1 MLRAQ
6 LGDVELEYEVRG
18 TGQPVVLIHAGVLA
32 DWFTGLM
39 DEPALAGF
47 QLIRYHRVGY
57 AGSTKVD
64 GPVSLTDQAAHCRSL
79 LRHLGIDRA
88 HLVGH
93 SSSANIALEVALD
106 YPDAVRTVALLEIAL
121 LAVPS
126 GPYAGEAMQR
136 YRAGDADGALDV
148 WMRGVCGPDYRPA
161 LDRALPGAFD
171 RAVADADTFFGQELP
186 AVRAW
191 SFGPDEA
198 KRITAPALLVLGG
211 RSNEITPVFD
221 ERNELLRSWLST
233 VESFT
238 LPDATHLLHVQNPTG
253 LAEELARFVTRH
265 PV

>member
-1 MLRAQ
+1 MLRATV
-6 LGDVELEYEVRG
+6 GDVELEYEVRG
-18 TGQPVVLIHAGVLA
+18 TGEPVVLIHAGVLA
-32 DWFTGLM
+32 DWFAAFM
-39 DEPALAGF
+39 DEPALAGL

-57 AGSTKVD
+57 AGSSKVD
-64 GPVSLTDQAAHCRSL
+64 GSVSLTDQAAHCRGL
-79 LRHLGIDRA
+79 LRRLGIDRA

-121 LAVPS
+121 LTVPS
-126 GPYAGEAMQR
+126 GPYAGAAMRLYQ
-136 YRAGDADGALDV
+136 AGDAAGALDV
-148 WMRGVCGPDYRPA
+148 WMRGVCGPDYRPT
-161 LDRALPGAFD
+161 LDRVLPGAFD

-198 KRITAPALLVLGG
+198 KRVMAPALVVLGE
-211 RSNEITPVFD
+211 RSKEITSVFD
-221 ERNELLRSWLST
+221 ERNDLLRSWLST

-238 LPDATHLLHVQNPTG
+238 LPAATHLLHLQNPAG
-253 LAEELARFVTRH
+253 MAEELARFVTRH